1 MGSTSPPAG
10 VSYRVTERLAEQ
22 FHDLVVALA
31 EAMPGCHIADVGGG
45 ANPLLPPATIEA
57 LGLRYTVLDIDPVE
71 LAKAPEPVTVGTVG
85 APIQVRS
92 NPPPDTEVVQQ
103 YFTI

>member
-1 MGSTSPPAG
+1 M
-10 VSYRVTERLAEQ
+10 
-22 FHDLVVALA
+22 
-31 EAMPGCHIADVGGG
+31 
-45 ANPLLPPATIEA
+45 
-57 LGLRYTVLDIDPVE
+57 
-71 LAKAPEPVTVGTVG
+71 TVGTVG